1 MPFGSKKK
9 KSATD
14 GVKTAGNSIKTTFKR
29 YNSEK
34 ITAEGVKRFF
44 LFNFY
49 KIGYTLEL
57 NAAMIGRHLE
67 GFFSRTYK
75 SLSNIARNMELFLDS
90 LTDTILD
97 DLGEPLERV
106 GEAAGKISEIIKET
120 KADKRRSTR
129 AEVKEYVRQGLSKH
143 KDLTRRLMA
152 YVGPVCTALVFVIT
166 VAVGL
171 GRDYAI
177 QVSLDGEKIGVIKD
191 YTTLENADK
200 IIKNK
205 LVSTDEQSWNLNS
218 EIKMVSLSG
227 KVTVDERQLANNIL
241 SVSNEN
247 IVEATGLYVDGE
259 FVGAVKDA
267 TALRAALESL
277 KQPYENGDPNRTVS
291 FVQDVS
297 VVDGIF
303 FANTVVEDQK
313 LADMVVSEVSG
324 EKHYSVV
331 EGDSPSL
338 IASKNGITTRTLYN
352 LNSGLEGGGLWVGD
366 DLIVGASVPFLQ
378 VKYVETSTRQ
388 VKIDYQTK
396 TEKNNSMNLGTTK
409 VTQKGEK
416 GINEETVESVYID
429 GVLQSETVVNTT
441 VLKEPVTEI
450 IQQGTLFNG
459 TVVQGGSGKIIWPVP
474 AGGRLSR
481 GFYGQYPSHNGLDI
495 AAPIGTTLVAADT
508 GVVIKT
514 VYSNVGYGIYCI
526 IDHGGYQTLYG
537 HCSALLVSV
546 GQQVTQG
553 QPIARMGSTGNS
565 TGSHVHFEVK
575 NGEYRYD
582 PMGWF

>member
-9 KSATD
+9 KPATD
-14 GVKTAGNSIKTTFKR
+14 GVRTAGKSIKTTFKR

-57 NAAMIGRHLE
+57 NAAMIGRQLK
-67 GFFSRTYK
+67 GFFSRVYE
-75 SLSNIARNMELFLDS
+75 SLNNILRSLALFLDS
-90 LTDTILD
+90 LADTILD

-106 GEAAGKISEIIKET
+106 GEAAGKISAIIKET
-120 KADKRRSTR
+120 KADKQRRTG
-129 AEVKEYVRQGLSKH
+129 AEVKEYVKQGLSKH

-152 YVGPVCTALVFVIT
+152 YVIPACTAMVFIVT
-166 VAVGL
+166 VSVGMS
-171 GRDYAI
+171 RDYAI
-177 QVSLDGEKIGVIKD
+177 QVNLDGVEIGVIKD
-191 YTTLENADK
+191 YTILENADK

-218 EIKMVSLSG
+218 EIKMVSLSD
-227 KVTVDERQLANNIL
+227 KETIDERQLANNIL
-241 SVSNEN
+241 SASDED
-247 IVEATGLYVDGE
+247 IVEATGLYVDGV

-267 TALRAALESL
+267 TALNSALESL
-277 KQPYENGDPNRTVS
+277 KRPYENGDPNRTVT

-297 VVDGIF
+297 VVEGIF

-352 LNSGLEGGGLWVGD
+352 LNPGLEGGGLWIGD
-366 DLIVGASVPFLQ
+366 DLIVSASVPFLQ

-388 VKIDYQTK
+388 VEVDYQTK
-396 TEKNNSMNLGTTK
+396 TEKNDSMTFGTTK
-409 VTQKGEK
+409 VTQEGEK

-429 GVLQSETVVNTT
+429 GILQSETVVNTT
-441 VLKEPVTEI
+441 VIKEPVTEI
-450 IQQGTLFNG
+450 VQQGTLFNG
-459 TVVQGGSGKIIWPVP
+459 TVITGGTGRLVWPV
-474 AGGRLSR
+474 AGAYRWSR
-481 GFYGQYPSHNGLDI
+481 GFAGQYPAHNGIDL
-495 AAPIGTTLVAADT
+495 AASTGTTLVAADT
-508 GVVIKT
+508 GVVVKA
-514 VYSNVGYGIYCI
+514 VYSNVGYGIYCV

-553 QPIARMGSTGNS
+553 QPIARIGSTGNS
-565 TGSHVHFEVK
+565 TGPHVHFEVK

>member
-9 KSATD
+9 KPATD
-14 GVKTAGNSIKTTFKR
+14 GVRTAGKSIKTTFKR

-57 NAAMIGRHLE
+57 NAAMIGRQLK
-67 GFFSRTYK
+67 GFFSRVYE
-75 SLSNIARNMELFLDS
+75 SLNNILRSLALFLDS
-90 LTDTILD
+90 LADTILD

-106 GEAAGKISEIIKET
+106 GEAAGKISAIIKET
-120 KADKRRSTR
+120 KADKQRRTG
-129 AEVKEYVRQGLSKH
+129 AEVKEYVKQGLSKH

-152 YVGPVCTALVFVIT
+152 YVIPACTAMVFIVT
-166 VAVGL
+166 VSVGL
-171 GRDYAI
+171 SRDYAI
-177 QVSLDGEKIGVIKD
+177 QVNLDGVEIGVIKD
-191 YTTLENADK
+191 YTILENADK

-218 EIKMVSLSG
+218 EIKMVSLSD
-227 KVTVDERQLANNIL
+227 KETIDERQLANNIL
-241 SVSNEN
+241 SASDED
-247 IVEATGLYVDGE
+247 IVEATGLYVDGV

-267 TALRAALESL
+267 TALNSALESL
-277 KQPYENGDPNRTVS
+277 KRPYENGDPNRTVT

-297 VVDGIF
+297 VVEGIF

-352 LNSGLEGGGLWVGD
+352 LNPGLEGGGLWIGD
-366 DLIVGASVPFLQ
+366 DLIVSASVPFLQ

-388 VKIDYQTK
+388 VEVDYQTK
-396 TEKNNSMNLGTTK
+396 TEKNDSMTFGTTK
-409 VTQKGEK
+409 VTQEGEK

-429 GVLQSETVVNTT
+429 GILQSETVVNTT
-441 VLKEPVTEI
+441 VIKEPVTEI
-450 IQQGTLFNG
+450 VQQGTLFNG
-459 TVVQGGSGKIIWPVP
+459 TVITGGTGRLVWPV
-474 AGGRLSR
+474 AGAYRWSR
-481 GFYGQYPSHNGLDI
+481 GFAGQYPAHNGIDL
-495 AAPIGTTLVAADT
+495 AASTGTTLVAADT
-508 GVVIKT
+508 GVVVKA
-514 VYSNVGYGIYCI
+514 VYSNVGYGIYCV

-553 QPIARMGSTGNS
+553 QPIARIGSTGNS
-565 TGSHVHFEVK
+565 TGPHVHFEVK

>member
-57 NAAMIGRHLE
+57 NAAMTGRHLE

-75 SLSNIARNMELFLDS
+75 SLSNIARNMALFLDS
-90 LTDTILD
+90 LTDTILE

-120 KADKRRSTR
+120 KADKQRSTR

-143 KDLTRRLMA
+143 KDLTRRLMS
-152 YVGPVCTALVFVIT
+152 YVGPACAALVFIVT
-166 VAVGL
+166 VSVGL

-227 KVTVDERQLANNIL
+227 KETVDERQLANNIL

-352 LNSGLEGGGLWVGD
+352 LNPGLEGGGLWVGD

-388 VKIDYQTK
+388 VEIDYQTK

>member
-75 SLSNIARNMELFLDS
+75 SLSNIARNMALFLDS

-177 QVSLDGEKIGVIKD
+177 QVSLDGERIGVIKD

>member
-9 KSATD
+9 KPATD
-14 GVKTAGNSIKTTFKR
+14 GVRTAGKSIKTTFKR

-34 ITAEGVKRFF
+34 ITEEGVKRFF

-57 NAAMIGRHLE
+57 NAAMIGRRLK
-67 GFFSRTYK
+67 GFFSRVYE
-75 SLSNIARNMELFLDS
+75 SLNNILRSLALFLDS

-106 GEAAGKISEIIKET
+106 GEAAGKISAIIKET
-120 KADKRRSTR
+120 KADKQRRTG
-129 AEVKEYVRQGLSKH
+129 AEVKEYVKQGLSKH

-152 YVGPVCTALVFVIT
+152 YVIPACTAMVFIVT
-166 VAVGL
+166 VSVGL
-171 GRDYAI
+171 SRDYAI
-177 QVSLDGEKIGVIKD
+177 QVNLDGVEIGVIKD
-191 YTTLENADK
+191 YTILENADK

-218 EIKMVSLSG
+218 EIKMVSLSD
-227 KVTVDERQLANNIL
+227 KETIDERQLANNIL
-241 SVSNEN
+241 SASDED
-247 IVEATGLYVDGE
+247 IVEATGLYVDGV

-267 TALRAALESL
+267 TALNSALESL
-277 KQPYENGDPNRTVS
+277 KRPYENGDPNRTVT

-297 VVDGIF
+297 VVEGIF

-352 LNSGLEGGGLWVGD
+352 LNPGLEGGGLWIGD
-366 DLIVGASVPFLQ
+366 DLIVSASVPFLQ

-388 VKIDYQTK
+388 VEVDYQTK
-396 TEKNNSMNLGTTK
+396 TEKNDSMTFGTTK
-409 VTQKGEK
+409 VTQEGEK

-429 GVLQSETVVNTT
+429 GILQSETVVNTT
-441 VLKEPVTEI
+441 VIKEPVTEI
-450 IQQGTLFNG
+450 VQQGTLFNG
-459 TVVQGGSGKIIWPVP
+459 TVITGGTGRLVWPV
-474 AGGRLSR
+474 AGAYRWSR
-481 GFYGQYPSHNGLDI
+481 GFAGQYPAHNGIDL
-495 AAPIGTTLVAADT
+495 AASTGTTLVAADT
-508 GVVIKT
+508 GVVVKA
-514 VYSNVGYGIYCI
+514 VYSNVGYGIYCV

-553 QPIARMGSTGNS
+553 QPIARIGSTGNS
-565 TGSHVHFEVK
+565 TGPHVHFEVK

>member
-75 SLSNIARNMELFLDS
+75 SLSNIARNMVLFLDS

-227 KVTVDERQLANNIL
+227 KETVDERQLANNIL

-247 IVEATGLYVDGE
+247 IVEATGLYVDDE

-352 LNSGLEGGGLWVGD
+352 LNPGLEGGGLWVGD

-388 VKIDYQTK
+388 VEIDYKTK

>member
-9 KSATD
+9 KPATD
-14 GVKTAGNSIKTTFKR
+14 GVRTAGKSIKTTFKR

-57 NAAMIGRHLE
+57 NAAMIGRRLK
-67 GFFSRTYK
+67 GFFSRVYE
-75 SLSNIARNMELFLDS
+75 SLNNILRSLALFLDS
-90 LTDTILD
+90 LADTILD

-106 GEAAGKISEIIKET
+106 GEAAGKISAIIKET
-120 KADKRRSTR
+120 KADKQRKTG
-129 AEVKEYVRQGLSKH
+129 AEVKEYVKQGLSKH

-152 YVGPVCTALVFVIT
+152 YVIPACTAMVFIVT
-166 VAVGL
+166 VSVGL
-171 GRDYAI
+171 SRDYAI
-177 QVSLDGEKIGVIKD
+177 QVNLDGVEIGVIKD
-191 YTTLENADK
+191 YTILENADK

-218 EIKMVSLSG
+218 EIKMVSLSD
-227 KVTVDERQLANNIL
+227 KETIDERQLANNIL
-241 SVSNEN
+241 SASDED
-247 IVEATGLYVDGE
+247 IVEATGLYVDGV

-267 TALRAALESL
+267 TALNSALESL
-277 KQPYENGDPNRTVS
+277 KRPYENGDPNRTVT

-297 VVDGIF
+297 VVEGVF

-352 LNSGLEGGGLWVGD
+352 LNPGLEGGGLWIGD
-366 DLIVGASVPFLQ
+366 DLIVSASVPFLQ

-388 VKIDYQTK
+388 VEVDYQTK
-396 TEKNNSMNLGTTK
+396 TEKNDSMTFGTTK
-409 VTQKGEK
+409 VTQEGEK

-429 GVLQSETVVNTT
+429 GILQSETVVNTM
-441 VLKEPVTEI
+441 VIKEPVTEVV
-450 IQQGTLFNG
+450 QQGTLFNG
-459 TVVQGGSGKIIWPVP
+459 TVITGGTGRLVWPV
-474 AGGRLSR
+474 AGAYRWSR
-481 GFYGQYPSHNGLDI
+481 GFAGQYPAHNGIDL
-495 AAPIGTTLVAADT
+495 AASTGTTLVAADT
-508 GVVIKT
+508 GVVVKA
-514 VYSNVGYGIYCI
+514 VYSNVGYGIYCV

-553 QPIARMGSTGNS
+553 QPIARIGSTGNS
-565 TGSHVHFEVK
+565 TGPHVHFEVK

>member
-9 KSATD
+9 KPATD
-14 GVKTAGNSIKTTFKR
+14 GVRTAGKSIKTTFKR

-57 NAAMIGRHLE
+57 NAAMIGRQLK
-67 GFFSRTYK
+67 GFFSRVYE
-75 SLSNIARNMELFLDS
+75 SLNNILRSLALFLDS
-90 LTDTILD
+90 LADTILD

-106 GEAAGKISEIIKET
+106 GEAAGKISAIIKET
-120 KADKRRSTR
+120 KADKQRRTG
-129 AEVKEYVRQGLSKH
+129 AEVKEYVKQGLSKH

-152 YVGPVCTALVFVIT
+152 YVIPACTAMVFIVT
-166 VAVGL
+166 VSVGMS
-171 GRDYAI
+171 RDYAI
-177 QVSLDGEKIGVIKD
+177 QVNLDRVETGVIKD
-191 YTTLENADK
+191 YTILENADK

-218 EIKMVSLSG
+218 EIKMVSLSD
-227 KVTVDERQLANNIL
+227 KETIDERQLANNIL
-241 SVSNEN
+241 SASDED
-247 IVEATGLYVDGE
+247 IVEATGLYVDGV

-267 TALRAALESL
+267 TALNSALESL
-277 KQPYENGDPNRTVS
+277 KRPYENGDPNRTVT

-297 VVDGIF
+297 VVEGIF

-352 LNSGLEGGGLWVGD
+352 LNPGLEGGGLWIGD
-366 DLIVGASVPFLQ
+366 DLIVSASVPFLQ

-388 VKIDYQTK
+388 VEVDYQTK
-396 TEKNNSMNLGTTK
+396 TEKNDSMTFGTTK
-409 VTQKGEK
+409 VTQEGEK

-429 GVLQSETVVNTT
+429 GILQSETVVNTT
-441 VLKEPVTEI
+441 VIKEPVTEI
-450 IQQGTLFNG
+450 VQQGTLFNG
-459 TVVQGGSGKIIWPVP
+459 TVITGGTGRLVWPV
-474 AGGRLSR
+474 AGAYRWSR
-481 GFYGQYPSHNGLDI
+481 GFAGQYPAHNGIDL
-495 AAPIGTTLVAADT
+495 AASTGTTLVAADT
-508 GVVIKT
+508 GVVVKA
-514 VYSNVGYGIYCI
+514 VYSNVGYGIYCV

-553 QPIARMGSTGNS
+553 QPIARIGSTGNS
-565 TGSHVHFEVK
+565 TGPHVHFEVK

>member
-9 KSATD
+9 KPATD
-14 GVKTAGNSIKTTFKR
+14 GVRTAGKSIKTTFKR

-34 ITAEGVKRFF
+34 ITAEGVNRFF

-57 NAAMIGRHLE
+57 NAAMIGRRLK
-67 GFFSRTYK
+67 GFFSRGYE
-75 SLSNIARNMELFLDS
+75 SLNNILRSLALFLDS

-106 GEAAGKISEIIKET
+106 GEAAGKISAIIKET
-120 KADKRRSTR
+120 KADKQRRTG
-129 AEVKEYVRQGLSKH
+129 AEVKEYVKQGLSKH

-152 YVGPVCTALVFVIT
+152 YVIPACTAMVFIVT
-166 VAVGL
+166 VSVGL
-171 GRDYAI
+171 SRDYAI
-177 QVSLDGEKIGVIKD
+177 QVNLDGVEIGVIKD
-191 YTTLENADK
+191 YTILENADK

-218 EIKMVSLSG
+218 EIKMVSLSD
-227 KVTVDERQLANNIL
+227 KETIDERQLANNIL
-241 SVSNEN
+241 SASDED
-247 IVEATGLYVDGE
+247 IVEATGLYVDGV

-267 TALRAALESL
+267 TALNSALESL
-277 KQPYENGDPNRTVS
+277 KRPYENGDPNRAVT

-297 VVDGIF
+297 VVEGIF

-352 LNSGLEGGGLWVGD
+352 LNPGLEGGGLWIGD
-366 DLIVGASVPFLQ
+366 DLIVSASVPFLQ

-388 VKIDYQTK
+388 VEVDYQTK
-396 TEKNNSMNLGTTK
+396 TEKNDSMTFGTTK
-409 VTQKGEK
+409 VTQEGEK

-429 GVLQSETVVNTT
+429 GILQSETVVNTT
-441 VLKEPVTEI
+441 VIKEPVTEI
-450 IQQGTLFNG
+450 VQQGTLFNG
-459 TVVQGGSGKIIWPVP
+459 TVITGGTGRLVWPV
-474 AGGRLSR
+474 AGAYRWSR
-481 GFYGQYPSHNGLDI
+481 GFAGQYPAHNGIDL
-495 AAPIGTTLVAADT
+495 AASTGTTLVAADT
-508 GVVIKT
+508 GVVVKA
-514 VYSNVGYGIYCI
+514 VYSNVGYGIYCV

-553 QPIARMGSTGNS
+553 QPIARIGSTGNS
-565 TGSHVHFEVK
+565 TGPHVHFEVK

>member
-75 SLSNIARNMELFLDS
+75 SLSNIARNMALFLDS

-191 YTTLENADK
+191 YATLENADK

-227 KVTVDERQLANNIL
+227 KETVDERQLANNIL
-241 SVSNEN
+241 SVSDEN
-247 IVEATGLYVDGE
+247 IIEATGLYVDGE

-352 LNSGLEGGGLWVGD
+352 LNPGLEGGGLWVGD

-388 VKIDYQTK
+388 VEIDYQTK

-441 VLKEPVTEI
+441 VLKEPVTEV

-526 IDHGGYQTLYG
+526 VDHGGYQTLYG

>member
-9 KSATD
+9 KPATD
-14 GVKTAGNSIKTTFKR
+14 GVRTAGKSIKITFKR

-57 NAAMIGRHLE
+57 NAAMIGRQLK
-67 GFFSRTYK
+67 GLFSRVYE
-75 SLSNIARNMELFLDS
+75 SLNNILRSLALFLDS
-90 LTDTILD
+90 LADTILD

-106 GEAAGKISEIIKET
+106 GEAAGKISAIIKET
-120 KADKRRSTR
+120 KADKQRRTD
-129 AEVKEYVRQGLSKH
+129 AEVKEYVKQGLSKH

-152 YVGPVCTALVFVIT
+152 YVIPACTAMVFIVT
-166 VAVGL
+166 VSVGMS
-171 GRDYAI
+171 RDYAI
-177 QVSLDGEKIGVIKD
+177 QVNLDGVEIGVIKD
-191 YTTLENADK
+191 YTILENADK

-218 EIKMVSLSG
+218 EIKMVSLSD
-227 KVTVDERQLANNIL
+227 KETIDERQLANNIL
-241 SVSNEN
+241 SASDED
-247 IVEATGLYVDGE
+247 IVEATGLYVDGV

-267 TALRAALESL
+267 TALNSALESL
-277 KQPYENGDPNRTVS
+277 KRPYENGDPNRTVT

-297 VVDGIF
+297 VVEGIF

-352 LNSGLEGGGLWVGD
+352 LNPGLEGGGLWIGD
-366 DLIVGASVPFLQ
+366 DLIVSASVPFLQ

-388 VKIDYQTK
+388 VEVDYQTK
-396 TEKNNSMNLGTTK
+396 TEKNDSMTFGTTK
-409 VTQKGEK
+409 VTQEGEK

-429 GVLQSETVVNTT
+429 GILQSETVVNTT
-441 VLKEPVTEI
+441 VIKEPVTEI
-450 IQQGTLFNG
+450 VQQGTLFNG
-459 TVVQGGSGKIIWPVP
+459 TVITGGTGRLVWPV
-474 AGGRLSR
+474 AGAYRWSR
-481 GFYGQYPSHNGLDI
+481 GFAGQYPAHNGIDL
-495 AAPIGTTLVAADT
+495 AASTGTTLVAADT
-508 GVVIKT
+508 GVVVKA
-514 VYSNVGYGIYCI
+514 VYSNVGYGIYCV

-553 QPIARMGSTGNS
+553 QPIARIGSTGNS
-565 TGSHVHFEVK
+565 TGPHVHFEVK

>member
-75 SLSNIARNMELFLDS
+75 SLSNIARNMALFLDS

-143 KDLTRRLMA
+143 KDLTKRLMA

>member
-75 SLSNIARNMELFLDS
+75 SLSNIARNMALFLDS

-106 GEAAGKISEIIKET
+106 GEAAGKISKIIKET

-227 KVTVDERQLANNIL
+227 KETVDERQLANNIL

-352 LNSGLEGGGLWVGD
+352 LNPGLEGGGLWVGD

-388 VKIDYQTK
+388 VEIDYQTK

>member
-9 KSATD
+9 KPATD
-14 GVKTAGNSIKTTFKR
+14 GVRTAGKSIKTTFKR

-57 NAAMIGRHLE
+57 NAAMIGRQLK
-67 GFFSRTYK
+67 GFFSRVYE
-75 SLSNIARNMELFLDS
+75 SLNNILRSLALFLDS
-90 LTDTILD
+90 LADTILD

-106 GEAAGKISEIIKET
+106 GEAAGKISAIIKET
-120 KADKRRSTR
+120 KADKQRRTG
-129 AEVKEYVRQGLSKH
+129 AEVKEYVKQGLSKH

-152 YVGPVCTALVFVIT
+152 YVIPACTAMVFIVT
-166 VAVGL
+166 VSVGMS
-171 GRDYAI
+171 RDYAI
-177 QVSLDGEKIGVIKD
+177 QVNLDGVEIGVMKD
-191 YTTLENADK
+191 YTILENADK

-218 EIKMVSLSG
+218 EIKMVSLSD
-227 KVTVDERQLANNIL
+227 KETIDERQLANNIL
-241 SVSNEN
+241 SASDED
-247 IVEATGLYVDGE
+247 IVEATGLYVDGV

-267 TALRAALESL
+267 TALNSALESL
-277 KQPYENGDPNRTVS
+277 KRPYENGDPNRTVT

-297 VVDGIF
+297 VVEGIF

-352 LNSGLEGGGLWVGD
+352 LNPGLEGGGLWIGD
-366 DLIVGASVPFLQ
+366 DLIVSASVPFLQ

-388 VKIDYQTK
+388 VEVDYQTK
-396 TEKNNSMNLGTTK
+396 TEKNDSMTFGTTK
-409 VTQKGEK
+409 VTQEGEK

-429 GVLQSETVVNTT
+429 GILQSETVVNTT
-441 VLKEPVTEI
+441 VIKEPVTEI
-450 IQQGTLFNG
+450 VQQGTLFNG
-459 TVVQGGSGKIIWPVP
+459 TVITGGTGRLVWPV
-474 AGGRLSR
+474 AGAYRWSR
-481 GFYGQYPSHNGLDI
+481 GFAGQYPAHNGIDL
-495 AAPIGTTLVAADT
+495 AASTGTTLVAADT
-508 GVVIKT
+508 GVVVKA
-514 VYSNVGYGIYCI
+514 VYSNVGYGIYCV

-553 QPIARMGSTGNS
+553 QPIARIGSTGNS
-565 TGSHVHFEVK
+565 TGPHVHFEVK

>member
-9 KSATD
+9 KPATD
-14 GVKTAGNSIKTTFKR
+14 GVRTAGKSIKTTFKR

-34 ITAEGVKRFF
+34 VTAEGVKRFF

-57 NAAMIGRHLE
+57 NAAMIGRQLG
-67 GFFSRTYK
+67 GFFSRAYE
-75 SLSNIARNMELFLDS
+75 SLSNIFHSLALFLDS
-90 LTDTILD
+90 LADTILD
-97 DLGEPLERV
+97 DLGEPLERA
-106 GEAAGKISEIIKET
+106 GEAAGKISAIIKET
-120 KADKRRSTR
+120 KADKQRKTGE
-129 AEVKEYVRQGLSKH
+129 EVREYVKQGLSKH

-152 YVGPVCTALVFVIT
+152 YVVPACTALVFIVT
-166 VAVGL
+166 VSVGL

-227 KVTVDERQLANNIL
+227 KETVDERQLANNIL
-241 SVSNEN
+241 SASDEN

-297 VVDGIF
+297 VVEGIF

-352 LNSGLEGGGLWVGD
+352 LNPGLEGGGLWVGD

-378 VKYVETSTRQ
+378 VKYIETSTRQ
-388 VKIDYQTK
+388 VEIDYQTK

-409 VTQKGEK
+409 VTQEGEK

-441 VLKEPVTEI
+441 VIKEPVTEI

-459 TVVQGGSGKIIWPVP
+459 TVVQGGTGKIIWPVP

-553 QPIARMGSTGNS
+553 QAIARMGSTGNS